1 MEPDVAVD
9 LFKRA
14 VENNV
19 KYNIYTGDDDAATQ
33 AHIKDEVP
41 YEVEKYSDTVHTKRS
56 LVSKLYAL
64 KLNKKFPGCSQL
76 SVKVIGYLG
85 KCFGYCVAQYKNN
98 PQALQIAIQNIVP
111 HAFGKH
117 QNCDDVW
124 CHYREDPASYNHNDL
139 PFGKDLHGD
148 ELEKAL
154 TTVFNEYSTDVVVKK
169 PRSSCQFP
177 TQ

>member
-19 KYNIYTGDDDAATQ
+19 KYNIYTGDDDATTQ
-33 AHIKDEVP
+33 AHIRDQVP

-64 KLNKKFPGCSQL
+64 KSNKKFPGCSQL

-85 KCFGYCVAQYKNN
+85 KCFG
-98 PQALQIAIQNIVP
+98 
-111 HAFGKH
+111 
-117 QNCDDVW
+117 
-124 CHYREDPASYNHNDL
+124 
-139 PFGKDLHGD
+139 
-148 ELEKAL
+148 
-154 TTVFNEYSTDVVVKK
+154 
-169 PRSSCQFP
+169 
-177 TQ
+177 